1 MVAEQ
6 LYLLSI
12 IIQWG
17 CTSPLESWLKP
28 HERSKMRRFDVRDI
42 TEDHFRELRRLIHFK
57 KAEAHIVVRTKHAW
71 PPTIAY
77 SRRQEETVIVG
88 DGIH

>member
-1 MVAEQ
+1 M
-6 LYLLSI
+6 
-12 IIQWG
+12 IQRG
-17 CTSPLESWLKP
+17 CTSLLESGRKP
-28 HERSKMRRFDVRDI
+28 YERLQMRRFDVRDI

-57 KAEAHIVVRTKHAW
+57 KAEAHIVVRTKQAW

-77 SRRQEETVIVG
+77 SRRQDETVIVG